1 MTNYLDYGFDT
12 FLRIKSQNTLGVI
25 NSVYIPAITSD
36 VSVDTSSISVEA
48 VTSVYLNNDGLKI
61 KDTDAT
67 HGLTL
72 QPGSN
77 LTADRILTITTGD
90 ANRTLTINGDTV
102 LPGGTLGTMSTQN
115 ANAVA
120 ITGGSI
126 TGITDITLLD
136 GGTNAS
142 LTASNGG
149 IIYSTATAL
158 AILSGT
164 ATADKMLLSGSST
177 TPTWSTSTI
186 PSSAGLTAGKIL
198 ISDGTNYILSTATYP
213 SSTTIN
219 QLLYSSANNTI
230 TGLATGNSGVLVTGG
245 TGIPSIATD
254 IPTAVTIG
262 TAYIYRTG
270 GTDIPL
276 TDGGTGASDAGTA
289 RTNLGL
295 GSVENTALSTW
306 TGTINI
312 TTLGTIGTG
321 TWNATAIA
329 DGKIAPAL
337 TGKTYNGLT
346 LTALVTGFTIAG
358 GTTSKTLTIPLD
370 ASVSGTNTGDQTI
383 TLTGEVTGTGAGSF
397 ATTIANDAVTY
408 AKMQNV
414 SATDKVLGRF
424 TIGAGDVEAIACTA
438 AGRALIDDISA
449 TAQIATL
456 GLDADIATFALPAS
470 TTISI
475 YGATLVDD
483 IDAATARA
491 TLGLGSISVLNSI
504 TETNFSFTD
513 VTTANASSSAHG
525 LLPKLDAVTNHFLIG
540 TGTWDTVNETNLTLA
555 DNTTLDSSISK
566 HGFLKK
572 LNNTASNFM
581 DGTGAWDTVKV
592 YDLSTTDVAW
602 SSYNV
607 TWTNLTEG
615 NGTEIA
621 YYKQIGSIVFFRIQ
635 FTLGSTSSVTGA
647 ISFSLPL
654 TAIIPNP
661 STLLRIGFGSCDD
674 VSGFTYNC
682 DVTLAS
688 TSTALISVQSTAS
701 ANVRLSSISSTVPMT
716 WTTGDSINISGF
728 YEVAVV

>member
-1 MTNYLDYGFDT
+1 MSYLDFGFDT

-25 NSVYIPAITSD
+25 DNVYVPALSSD
-36 VSVDTSSISVEA
+36 VVVDTSSVSVES

-77 LTADRILTITTGD
+77 LTADRILTIITGD
-90 ANRTLTINGDTV
+90 ANRTLTLNGDAI
-102 LPGGTLGTMSTQN
+102 LPGGTYGTMALQN
-115 ANAVA
+115 ANNVS

-126 TGITDITLLD
+126 TGITDITLAD

-142 LTASNGG
+142 LVASNGG
-149 IIYSTATAL
+149 IVYSTASAM

-164 ATADKMLLSGSST
+164 ATAGQILLSGLST
-177 TPTWSTSTI
+177 TPSW
-186 PSSAGLTAGKIL
+186 
-198 ISDGTNYILSTATYP
+198 STATYP
-213 SSTTIN
+213 AITTIN
-219 QLLYSSANNTI
+219 QLLYSSAANTI
-230 TGLATGNSGVLVTGG
+230 TGLATSNNGVLVTGG
-245 TGIPSIATD
+245 TGIPAISTD
-254 IPTAVTIG
+254 IPTAATIG
-262 TAYIYRTG
+262 SAYIYRAG
-270 GTDIPL
+270 GTDVAVA
-276 TDGGTGASDAGTA
+276 DGGTGGSVASITLFNNITGYTASGATGTTS
-289 RTNLGL
+289 TNL
-295 GSVENTALSTW
+295 VFSTSPILV
-306 TGTINI
+306 TP
-312 TTLGTIGTG
+312 TLGVAS
-321 TWNATAIA
+321 ATSINKVAITAPVTAATLTIA
-329 DGKIAPAL
+329 DGA
-337 TGKTYNGLT
+337 T
-346 LTALVTGFTIAG
+346 LTVSASATISS
-358 GTTSKTLTIPLD
+358 GTH
-370 ASVSGTNTGDQTI
+370 SGTNTGDQTI
-383 TLTGEVTGTGAGSF
+383 TLTGDVTGTGAGSF
-397 ATTIANDAVTY
+397 ATTIGANKVTY
-408 AKMQNV
+408 GMIQVV
-414 SATDKVLGRF
+414 STTDKILGRSS
-424 TIGAGDVEAIACTA
+424 AGSGNVEEIVCTA
-438 AGRALIDDISA
+438 TGRNLIDDTST

-456 GLDADIATFALPAS
+456 GLDADIATFALPAN
-470 TTISI
+470 TTISA

-483 IDAATARA
+483 VDASTARA
-491 TLGLGSISVLNSI
+491 TLGLGSISTQASNSVSI
-504 TETNFSFTD
+504 TGGTITGITDLTVADGGSGASTLTGILKGNGTSAFTAIAIP
-513 VTTANASSSAHG
+513 ANAS
-525 LLPKLDAVTNHFLIG
+525 NFL
-540 TGTWDTVNETNLTLA
+540 
-555 DNTTLDSSISK
+555 
-566 HGFLKK
+566 
-572 LNNTASNFM
+572 
-581 DGTGAWDTVKV
+581 DGTGAFDTVKV

-701 ANVRLSSISSTVPMT
+701 ANVRLASISSTVPMT